1 MQFAAEG
8 GEIERFVLKCVLFS
22 RLLSSSQWQMQW
34 SLLSHTAQR
43 AFCRYAGELMG
54 VPVISTRLFSL
65 IVKSQ
70 IGGPMERLESALK
83 NCLYGLLSSFN
94 KCVGYRKVGNTQ

>member
-8 GEIERFVLKCVLFS
+8 GEIERFVLKCVSFS
-22 RLLSSSQWQMQW
+22 RLLSSSQLQMQW

-54 VPVISTRLFSL
+54 VPVISTGLFSL
-65 IVKSQ
+65 LSDSKSSDW
-70 IGGPMERLESALK
+70 GPK
-83 NCLYGLLSSFN
+83 G
-94 KCVGYRKVGNTQ
+94 KT